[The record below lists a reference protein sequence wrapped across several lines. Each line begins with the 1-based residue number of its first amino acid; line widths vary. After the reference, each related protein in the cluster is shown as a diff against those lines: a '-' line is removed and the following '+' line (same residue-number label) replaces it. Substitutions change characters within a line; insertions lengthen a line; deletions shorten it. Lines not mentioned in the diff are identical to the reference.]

1 MTTLSTLSQL
11 MLDANIN
18 TVELK
23 IALNSNNKPSVLIQ
37 FINTN
42 LADLSEDSNGEVA
55 ALKKALTLPFYISQ
69 TETDI
74 DTAVLTELENAKSG
88 IIDVGTLAS
97 KEATTRE
104 KIKTLTDEA
113 KNAKSSKKQ
122 TVSKR
127 TSKKQSIEP
136 VAPPVEKQESPNTI
150 EVQGEQLVTEEPKK
164 PNVGDDT
171 GADSVKKHA
180 VTEAVEVAKNEVKP
194 ESVRPNLQ
202 AVRQVEEAESKVD
215 NSQSGFAFSFF
226 NE

>member
-69 TETDI
+69 TETDL
-74 DTAVLTELENAKSG
+74 DTAVLVELENAKKG
-88 IIDVGTLAS
+88 IIDVGNLAS
-97 KEATTRE
+97 NQTSTEE
-104 KIKTLTDEA
+104 KIKALAEE
-113 KNAKSSKKQ
+113 AKSSKSSNKQ
-122 TVSKR
+122 AASKR
-127 TSKKQSIEP
+127 ATKKQSIEP
-136 VAPPVEKQESPNTI
+136 AMTPVEKSESPKAMEPQKERVVI
-150 EVQGEQLVTEEPKK
+150 EERQEAEVSTVDKSGHEIAVLEVVDTPKK
-164 PNVGDDT
+164 DIQ
-171 GADSVKKHA
+171 
-180 VTEAVEVAKNEVKP
+180 P
-194 ESVRPNLQ
+194 ESTRPNLQ
-202 AVRQVEEAESKVD
+202 AVKQKEKTEEKVD
-215 NSQSGFAFSFF
+215 GSQSGFAFSFF